1 VGGTDSLPL
10 PPTIVRQGIRA
21 PGSGVILPMS
31 TSMTPSPPRHWRQRA
46 VWLLGWASG
55 LYLLGLGVL
64 WFGQERLLFHPEPLP
79 ADHRF
84 RLGEDVHETWV
95 EVPGARLNALHLRLP
110 HPDGVVFF
118 LHGNAGNLQSWFINP
133 EFYRQLNLDLFMID
147 YRGYGKSSGRIE
159 SEAQLMA
166 DARAAWHAIAPR
178 YAGKKRIVYGRS
190 LGSGLAARLAAEVQP
205 DLTVLVSPYESMQA
219 LAAEHYPWVPS
230 FVLRYPLRT
239 DLALPGIRGPLLLAH
254 GALDTLIPVQHSQRL
269 KAIAP
274 HAELLIVPA
283 AGHGDIHQFQ
293 ACLDVLRRAYAPSL
307 VPKILSPASP
317 KPGMM

>member
-1 VGGTDSLPL
+1 MNA
-10 PPTIVRQGIRA
+10 I
-21 PGSGVILPMS
+21 
-31 TSMTPSPPRHWRQRA
+31 PSRRWRQRA
-46 VWLLGWASG
+46 AWLLGWASG
-55 LYLLGLGVL
+55 LYLIALGLL

-84 RLGEDVHETWV
+84 TLGDDVHETWID
-95 EVPGARLNALHLRLP
+95 VPGARLNALHLRLP

-166 DARAAWHAIAPR
+166 DARAAWESVAPQ

-205 DLTVLVSPYESMQA
+205 DLTVLVSAYESMLA
-219 LAAEHYPWVPS
+219 LAGEHYPWVPS
-230 FVLRYPLRT
+230 RVLRYPLRT
-239 DLALPGIRGPLLLAH
+239 DLALAGIHGPLLLAH
-254 GALDTLIPVQHSQRL
+254 GELDTLIAPRHSQRL

-274 HAELLIVPA
+274 QAQLLIVPG
-283 AGHGDIHQFQ
+283 AGHGDIHQFETY
-293 ACLDVLRRAYAPSL
+293 LNTLRRAYAPSL

-317 KPGMM
+317 SPGMM